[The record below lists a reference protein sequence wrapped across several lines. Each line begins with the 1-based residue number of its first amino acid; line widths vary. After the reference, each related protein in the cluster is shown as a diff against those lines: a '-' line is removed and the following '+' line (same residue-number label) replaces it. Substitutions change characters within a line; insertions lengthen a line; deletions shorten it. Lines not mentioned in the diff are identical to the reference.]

1 MGAAG
6 VEIPEWINEST
17 VERAYARSLRFQ
29 EAGKMGYAE
38 TGLRAARARDS
49 RLLKCLEAGA
59 EVLTKMS
66 HDQLGQ
72 SFTHAGFRMDATE
85 AQLWRAAF
93 VAADEGDAPI
103 QYRWIYGAAAE
114 LAGYTG

>member
-6 VEIPEWINEST
+6 VEIPDWINQDT
-17 VERAYARSLRFQ
+17 VERAYGRALQYQ
-29 EAGKMGYAE
+29 EEGRMGYAE

-66 HDQLGQ
+66 YDQLGQ
-72 SFTHAGFRMDATE
+72 SYTHAGQRMDATE

-93 VAADEGDAPI
+93 VAADNGDAAI
-103 QYRWIYGAAAE
+103 QYRWIFGAAAE
-114 LAGYTG
+114 LAGYNG